1 MSRLN
6 ERKGQCMGG
15 GACVSLRPTAR
26 RYHVRIRM
34 EERYHE
40 GAMKAAP
47 EIRTTWFI
55 LSVGPEQWKI
65 LRLVH

>member
-1 MSRLN
+1 MR
-6 ERKGQCMGG
+6 
-15 GACVSLRPTAR
+15 ACVSLRPTAR
-26 RYHVRIRM
+26 RYHVRIQM
-34 EERYHE
+34 EERYRE